1 MSYTQQLTKKQIRDK
16 IYYLKKTGQ
25 TSKYKRYLKQY
36 RDYHS
41 EDEEE
46 KPEEENYSEEEENN
60 TDDEN
65 LDNKFILKDSAYY
78 NIDETLKKTLDKTQI
93 EFLQSI
99 FDKIIVNKIIMN
111 NLYSYFKDRHQVKK
125 MEEKTQPNNQFYYS
139 KNRF

>member
-1 MSYTQQLTKKQIRDK
+1 MEKTQLTKKQIRDK

-65 LDNKFILKDSAYY
+65 LDNKFNLKDSAYN
-78 NIDETLKKTLDKTQI
+78 NIDEALKETLDKSQL

-99 FDKIIVNKIIMN
+99 FDNLIVDKNVMN
-111 NLYSYFKDRHQVKK
+111 NLYNYFKDRHQLKK
-125 MEEKTQPNNQFYYS
+125 REEKTQPNKQFYYS
-139 KNRF
+139 PMGF